1 MVLACFYGLAIDVRV
16 ERGNVTKYAW
26 LSKEWLD
33 ATGKMA
39 ENQPE
44 HPGATARIQYVVE
57 GGPGG
62 TIKYYWIVENGK
74 LIESDLGELDDSE
87 ITMTQSYDDA
97 MKIQKLQLDANAA
110 FMQGRLKV
118 DGNIGK
124 LLSLLP
130 LTNSAEYRE
139 LQKEILEVTEF

>member
-1 MVLACFYGLAIDVRV
+1 MS
-16 ERGNVTKYAW
+16 KYAW
-26 LSKEWLD
+26 LTKEWLD
-33 ATGKMA
+33 ATRIMSQG
-39 ENQPE
+39 QPE
-44 HPGATARIQYVVE
+44 HLGATARIQYVIE
-57 GGPGG
+57 GGPSGV
-62 TIKYYWIVENGK
+62 IMYYWIVEDGK
-74 LIESDLGELDDSE
+74 LLESDLGELEDSE

-97 MKIQKLQLDANAA
+97 LKIQKLQLDANAA

-130 LTNSAEYRE
+130 LTSSAEYRQ